1 VLINGGTAAG
11 AEVVAGALQD
21 HKRATVI
28 GSRSF
33 GKGSVPSIVP
43 LGGGH
48 GALRLTTGRYF
59 TPAGRSIDATGI
71 VPDIEV
77 QNLQEDPA
85 MDQALNVAYDLLR
98 GIAYNAAFPPS
109 RGAAPVPQ

>member
-1 VLINGGTAAG
+1 VAVSVGDAFLEDGEIVSIRGRNPEHFERLNARPGDSINGKPLIVLINGGTAAG

-43 LGGGH
+43 LGGGP

-59 TPAGRSIDATGI
+59 TPARRSIDAT
-71 VPDIEV
+71 
-77 QNLQEDPA
+77 
-85 MDQALNVAYDLLR
+85 
-98 GIAYNAAFPPS
+98 
-109 RGAAPVPQ
+109 